1 MTLTAAIAPRSHGR
15 ARYHQRESALEMGV
29 AKMIRLAN
37 GITVSAIQRNT
48 NADLKKPI
56 RYDLTLVVAVDQ
68 KRRRTASEKP
78 H

>member
-1 MTLTAAIAPRSHGR
+1 
-15 ARYHQRESALEMGV
+15 
-29 AKMIRLAN
+29 MIRLAN
-37 GITVSAIQRNT
+37 GITVSAIQRKT

-56 RYDLTLVVAVDQ
+56 RYDLTLVAAVDQ